1 MAPRE
6 EYLDSPDVWLDL
18 LGAVVKAAMN
28 DGVAFRRIGFID
40 QDGQVTPLARSRLRD
55 VSIPQGDHSDPPE
68 VLTYTSIQEL
78 NRLTDFL
85 WRGGCSEFLGW
96 MDQPDVS
103 ARVLKSIS
111 KETNL
116 K

>member
-6 EYLDSPDVWLDL
+6 EYLDSPDVWVDL
-18 LGAVVKAAMN
+18 VGAVVKAAMN

-40 QDGQVTPLARSRLRD
+40 RDGQVTPLARSRLRD
-55 VSIPQGDHSDPPE
+55 VSVPQGNDSDPPE
-68 VLTYTSIQEL
+68 VMTYTSIQEL
-78 NRLTDFL
+78 QRLTDFL
-85 WRGGCSEFLGW
+85 WGGGCREFLGW

-103 ARVLKSIS
+103 DRVLASIS
-111 KETNL
+111 KETNA